1 METFYRYTKNKQG
14 QSVKVKLTPSQ
25 VKAEI
30 MRINK
35 WTAEEYKKQY
45 DIFKNKLRSFEGFER
60 KAGATVET
68 QSARDLLYK
77 EARAKQRYG
86 NNYQQSVKMARIRS
100 FTSISSGKALEKA
113 LNSPK
118 YTTAR
123 EMQYSEKT
131 WQQFK
136 GLLEGKNGQSSA
148 INQKALE
155 IWNNVKDPVMREKAL
170 TDYANMIHAKLDEQN
185 KQAKDEAEGTG
196 IPILQGE
203 VFGSE
208 DSLDF
213 DYSAY
218 MT

>member
-30 MRINK
+30 MRINN
-35 WTAEEYKKQY
+35 WTAEQYKKQY
-45 DIFKNKLRSFEGFER
+45 DIFKNKLRSFEAFER

-77 EARAKQRYG
+77 EARSKQRYG

-100 FTSISSGKALEKA
+100 FTSVSSGKALEKA

-123 EMQYSEKT
+123 AMQYSEKT
-131 WQQFK
+131 YAQFK
-136 GLLEGKNGQSSA
+136 GLIEHNK
-148 INQKALE
+148 KAQE

-170 TDYANMIHAKLDEQN
+170 TDYANMINAKLDEQN
-185 KQAKDEAEGTG
+185 KLAKEEAESTG
-196 IPILQGE
+196 VPILQGE

-218 MT
+218 MS

>member
-14 QSVKVKLTPSQ
+14 QSVKVKMTPAQ

-30 MRINK
+30 MRINN
-35 WTAEEYKKQY
+35 WTAEQYKKQY
-45 DIFKNKLRSFEGFER
+45 DIFKNKLRAFEGFER
-60 KAGATVET
+60 NAGATVET

-77 EARAKQRYG
+77 EARAKQRFG
-86 NNYQQSVKMARIRS
+86 TNYQPSIKMQRIRE

-113 LNSPK
+113 LQSKK

-123 EMQYSEKT
+123 EMKYSART
-131 WQQFK
+131 YQQFE
-136 GLLEGKNGQSSA
+136 GLIKHND
-148 INQKALE
+148 KARE
-155 IWNNVKDPVMREKAL
+155 IWNNVSDPVMREKAL
-170 TDYANMIHAKLDEQN
+170 TDYANMINAKLDEQN
-185 KQAKDEAEGTG
+185 KKAKEEAEGTG

-203 VFGSE
+203 VFGSD